1 MLLPLPLPQAPAT
14 LASHRSL
21 LVALTGLSMLG
32 RLLPDVFESR
42 ADALLDFV
50 LADLIEADLTRWVGL
65 MGC

>member
-21 LVALTGLSMLG
+21 LVALKGLSMLG

-50 LADLIEADLTRWVGL
+50 LADLMEADLTRRVGL